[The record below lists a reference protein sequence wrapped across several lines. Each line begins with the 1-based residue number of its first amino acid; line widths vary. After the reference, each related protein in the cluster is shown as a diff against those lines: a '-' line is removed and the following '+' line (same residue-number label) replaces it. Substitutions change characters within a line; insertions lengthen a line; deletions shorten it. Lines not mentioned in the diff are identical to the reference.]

1 MGDRI
6 TSQGKWTGKIG
17 EIIGVQPETGLNF
30 VLQWMI
36 DDGVKTRGDRK
47 SILSPDFTRVGIAAC
62 PHKTYKTVA
71 VVVFAESFAGEG
83 ETLPEPEVKENPD
96 LIKSLPEGL
105 DQLPEDAK
113 GMTVKK
119 NMTQID
125 GQWTTKYIITY
136 QLNDGGERE
145 LVKEYPGKK

>member
-1 MGDRI
+1 M
-6 TSQGKWTGKIG
+6 
-17 EIIGVQPETGLNF
+17 
-30 VLQWMI
+30 
-36 DDGVKTRGDRK
+36 
-47 SILSPDFTRVGIAAC
+47 
-62 PHKTYKTVA
+62 
-71 VVVFAESFAGEG
+71 VVFSEAFAGEG

-96 LIKSLPEGL
+96 LIKSLPDGL
-105 DQLPEDAK
+105 NELPDDAK

-125 GQWTTKYIITY
+125 GQWTTKFIITY